1 MKNAEVTQVFDD
13 LDAYRK
19 FCVANGYT
27 FNEADLY
34 KHKTPWGHMQNSIR
48 TGRTPY
54 NQWIR
59 DGKAM
64 RFGKSTK
71 PFNKSNNVRNEN
83 R

>member
-1 MKNAEVTQVFDD
+1 MKQNDVNQIFIDYN
-13 LDAYRK
+13 AYRD

-27 FNEADLY
+27 FDEADLY

-71 PFNKSNNVRNEN
+71 PYNKDHRKGRN
-83 R
+83 